1 LYLLAAM
8 FQSPLFDSN
17 QQDYLNYGSVG
28 YIIGHELIHSID
40 NIGKNYDALGK
51 KTNWVSIIS

>member
-1 LYLLAAM
+1 M